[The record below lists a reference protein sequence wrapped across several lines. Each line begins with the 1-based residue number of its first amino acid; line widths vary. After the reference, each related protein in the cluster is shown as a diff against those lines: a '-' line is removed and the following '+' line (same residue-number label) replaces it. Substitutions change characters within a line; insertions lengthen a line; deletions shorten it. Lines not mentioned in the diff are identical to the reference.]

1 MRVVFLSHASR
12 LSGAEI
18 GLLRFVQATHGVVSS
33 HVVLAEDGDLV
44 GALRDAGARV
54 DVLALEE
61 GTRSLR
67 RSELALGRRQFAAG
81 GALGRYILALR
92 ALLRDVRP
100 DLVHTVSLKAG
111 VYGSTAARLG
121 GVPVVWH
128 LHDHLTA
135 GYLPA
140 RAVAPMRA
148 LAGWWPSGL
157 LVPSRSVLATVGRR
171 RSGLLTD
178 VLPFPVPL
186 PEAAVEPREE
196 VAVVGMLG
204 RITPWKGQDVF
215 LEAFAQAFP
224 AGDVH
229 ARIIGN
235 ALFGESDYEHEL
247 HAQAARLGIADRVE
261 FTGFRTDVDAEL
273 RRLDVLVHASVLP
286 DPLPGVVLE
295 GMGMGLPVVA
305 ADAGGQSRAR
315 RRRRQRAAA
324 RAGGCGRPG
333 PGAATRRGPA
343 YRPCGAGAGGA
354 GVGAPVRARDRRR
367 ADPGVLRGG
376 AAGRGEEAA
385 AIMTRRSHDG
395 PPGVARDAL
404 RMLTRRILQ

>member
-1 MRVVFLSHASR
+1 

-54 DVLALEE
+54 DVLALED
-61 GTRSLR
+61 GARSLR
-67 RSELALGRRQFAAG
+67 RSELALGRRQLAAG

-140 RAVAPMRA
+140 RAIAPMRA

-235 ALFGESDYEHEL
+235 ALFGETDYEHEL

-305 ADAGGQSRAR
+305 ADAGGNPEHVVDGVNGLLHVPGDVADLARALR
-315 RRRRQRAAA
+315 RAAGPLTDRAALGRAA
-324 RAGGCGRPG
+324 RESAHRYAPETVVEQILEFY
-333 PGAATRRGPA
+333 AA
-343 YRPCGAGAGGA
+343 
-354 GVGAPVRARDRRR
+354 
-367 ADPGVLRGG
+367 VLR
-376 AAGRGEEAA
+376 AAGR
-385 AIMTRRSHDG
+385 RPQPS
-395 PPGVARDAL
+395 
-404 RMLTRRILQ
+404 

>member
-1 MRVVFLSHASR
+1 

-54 DVLALEE
+54 DVLALED
-61 GTRSLR
+61 GARSLR
-67 RSELALGRRQFAAG
+67 RSELALGRRQLAAG

-235 ALFGESDYEHEL
+235 ALFGETDYEQEL

-305 ADAGGQSRAR
+305 ADAGGNPEHVVDGVNGLLHVPGDVADLARALR
-315 RRRRQRAAA
+315 RAAGPLTDRAALGRAA
-324 RAGGCGRPG
+324 RESAHRYAPETVVEQILEFY
-333 PGAATRRGPA
+333 AA
-343 YRPCGAGAGGA
+343 
-354 GVGAPVRARDRRR
+354 
-367 ADPGVLRGG
+367 VLR
-376 AAGRGEEAA
+376 AAGR
-385 AIMTRRSHDG
+385 RPQPS
-395 PPGVARDAL
+395 
-404 RMLTRRILQ
+404 

>member
-1 MRVVFLSHASR
+1 

-54 DVLALEE
+54 DVLALED
-61 GTRSLR
+61 GARSLR
-67 RSELALGRRQFAAG
+67 RSELALGRRQLAAG

-235 ALFGESDYEHEL
+235 ALFGETDYEHEL

-305 ADAGGQSRAR
+305 ADAGGNPEHVVDGVNGLLHVPGDVADLARALR
-315 RRRRQRAAA
+315 RAAGPLTDRAALGRAA
-324 RAGGCGRPG
+324 RESAHRYAPETVVEQILEFY
-333 PGAATRRGPA
+333 AA
-343 YRPCGAGAGGA
+343 
-354 GVGAPVRARDRRR
+354 
-367 ADPGVLRGG
+367 VLR
-376 AAGRGEEAA
+376 AAGR
-385 AIMTRRSHDG
+385 RPQPS
-395 PPGVARDAL
+395 
-404 RMLTRRILQ
+404 

>member
-1 MRVVFLSHASR
+1 
-12 LSGAEI
+12 
-18 GLLRFVQATHGVVSS
+18 
-33 HVVLAEDGDLV
+33 
-44 GALRDAGARV
+44 
-54 DVLALEE
+54 
-61 GTRSLR
+61 
-67 RSELALGRRQFAAG
+67 
-81 GALGRYILALR
+81 
-92 ALLRDVRP
+92 
-100 DLVHTVSLKAG
+100 
-111 VYGSTAARLG
+111 
-121 GVPVVWH
+121 
-128 LHDHLTA
+128 
-135 GYLPA
+135 
-140 RAVAPMRA
+140 MRA

-235 ALFGESDYEHEL
+235 ALFGETDYEHEL

-305 ADAGGQSRAR
+305 ADAGGNPEHVVDGVNGLLHVPGDVADLARALR
-315 RRRRQRAAA
+315 RAAGPLTDRAALGRAA
-324 RAGGCGRPG
+324 RESAHRYAPETVVEQILEFY
-333 PGAATRRGPA
+333 AA
-343 YRPCGAGAGGA
+343 
-354 GVGAPVRARDRRR
+354 
-367 ADPGVLRGG
+367 VLR
-376 AAGRGEEAA
+376 AAGR
-385 AIMTRRSHDG
+385 RPQPS
-395 PPGVARDAL
+395 
-404 RMLTRRILQ
+404 